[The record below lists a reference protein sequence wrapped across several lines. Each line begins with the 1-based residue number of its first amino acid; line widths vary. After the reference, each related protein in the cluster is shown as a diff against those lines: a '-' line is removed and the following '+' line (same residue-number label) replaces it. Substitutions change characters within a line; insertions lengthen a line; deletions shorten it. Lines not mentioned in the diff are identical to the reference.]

1 MKKRK
6 FRELHNGVRKKEK
19 KVTQENNEKFEKLKK
34 EVIEEKEDEEN
45 KVVFSAKGALKDL
58 FSK

>member
-6 FRELHNGVRKKEK
+6 FREIHNKVPKKGK
-19 KVTQENNEKFEKLKK
+19 KVTQENNEKFEKIKQ
-34 EVIEEKEDEEN
+34 EVIEEKDEEN